1 MDTIALDASIAMT
14 WCYPDEQS
22 DYAYRVLDALAH
34 GPAVV
39 PAHWRLEVANAIL
52 FGERKG
58 RLSASDV
65 LRFFS
70 LLESLSFIT
79 DTQTASHSLSGTIS
93 LARTCGLTSYDA
105 AYLELAIRENLVL
118 ATLDAA
124 LHKAAQSAGVRT
136 FA

>member
-1 MDTIALDASIAMT
+1 METIALDASIAMT

-34 GPAVV
+34 GSAIV

-65 LRFFS
+65 LRFLS
-70 LLESLSFIT
+70 LVESLSLVT
-79 DTQTASHSLSGTIS
+79 DPQTSPRSLTGTIS
-93 LARTCGLTSYDA
+93 LARTYRLTSYDA
-105 AYLELAIRENLVL
+105 AYLELAIRDNLVL

-124 LHKAAQSAGVRT
+124 LRKAAQSAGVRT
-136 FA
+136 FI

>member
-1 MDTIALDASIAMT
+1 MAGVVLDASIAMT

-22 DYAYRVLDALAH
+22 DLAYRVLDALEH
-34 GPAVV
+34 GSAIV

-70 LLESLSFIT
+70 LLESLSFVT
-79 DTQTASHSLSGTIS
+79 DTQTASRSLTGTIS
-93 LARTCGLTSYDA
+93 LARTYGLTSYDS

-118 ATLDAA
+118 ATLDAG
-124 LHKAAQSAGVRT
+124 LRKAAQSVGVRT
-136 FA
+136 FT